1 VPTFERL
8 ARFDRE
14 FRRLP
19 RELQRAFLAALPL
32 LIEALRTKPPAFPP
46 SLRVT
51 RVQGSDGVWEMTF
64 APDGRATFAYGD
76 ERVAGEPHVIWRRV
90 GTHDVLSE
98 P

>member
-14 FRRLP
+14 FRRMP

-32 LIEALRTKPPAFPP
+32 FIDALRAKPPAFPP
-46 SLRVT
+46 SLRVK
-51 RVQGSDGVWEMTF
+51 RVQGADGVWEMTF
-64 APDGRATFAYGD
+64 ASDGRATFAYGD
-76 ERVAGEPHVIWRRV
+76 ERIAGESHVIWRRV

>member
-1 VPTFERL
+1 MPTFERS

-32 LIEALRTKPPAFPP
+32 FIEALRSSPPAFAPG
-46 SLRVT
+46 LRVK
-51 RVQGSDGVWEMTF
+51 RVTGASGIWEVTF
-64 APDGRATFAYGD
+64 ASDGRATFEYGD
-76 ERVAGEPHVIWRRV
+76 EVVSGEPHVRWRRI
-90 GTHDVLSE
+90 GSHAILTD